1 MQVLQHRGDYPSSK
15 DSQLQ
20 RVINSA
26 IAEDLEC
33 VESFSRYCSELEAIE
48 AIEASVNQEISYK
61 LIYR

>member
-1 MQVLQHRGDYPSSK
+1 MQVFNPELGYRSSK
-15 DSQLQ
+15 DNQLQ
-20 RVINSA
+20 AVINSA
-26 IAEDLEC
+26 IAEDLEG